1 MIAIPVQLLDD
12 VVRAHPV
19 LAREIVRENENRVR
33 LARSALA
40 AAGEDLVSGRNVFG

>member
-1 MIAIPVQLLDD
+1 MQALDD
-12 VVRAHPV
+12 IVRAHPV

-40 AAGEDLVSGRNVFG
+40 AVGESLAPGRNVFG